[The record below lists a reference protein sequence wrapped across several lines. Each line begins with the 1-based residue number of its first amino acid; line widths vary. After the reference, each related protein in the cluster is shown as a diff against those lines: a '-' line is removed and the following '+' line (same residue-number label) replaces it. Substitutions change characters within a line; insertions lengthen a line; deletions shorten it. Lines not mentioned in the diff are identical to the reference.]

1 VPVRCGC
8 ARDERAQVLHGSK
21 LWFLSPPPDKPE
33 FDGDVTQMQVA
44 RATANKALLRERD
57 T

>member
-1 VPVRCGC
+1 MPVRCGC